1 MILTVCDHAE
11 PDGQH
16 EESSIV
22 DEEGPATKKKRKRA
36 RNSDLDGDEPVKGKK
51 NAKRK
56 KALKGKPFRFTS

>member
-1 MILTVCDHAE
+1 MIFTVCDHEE

-16 EESSIV
+16 EDSIV

-36 RNSDLDGDEPVKGKK
+36 KNSDLDGDEPVKGRK

-56 KALKGKPFRFTS
+56 KALKGKPFHFTS